1 MYDVIIVGGGPAG
14 LSAALVLG
22 RCRRRVLVCDAGRPR
37 NAAAKRMHGFLTR
50 DGTEP
55 GEVLRL
61 GREEVLRYGVEFR
74 QREVTEASCQPDG
87 CFEVVL
93 DDDSR
98 LECRK
103 LLLATGVQDE
113 IPDIPGAKELYGASV
128 FHCPYCDG
136 YEHRSLPMVAY
147 GPGRAAVG
155 LALSLRTWSS
165 HVTACTDG
173 RGGVR
178 REDLE
183 RLAAT
188 GIAFRP
194 ERITRL
200 VPNDGKLQKLTFE
213 SGPELACSAFFF
225 NTGQHVRSR
234 LALRLGCKLN
244 RAGGVK
250 TNGRQNTD
258 VPGLF
263 LAGDAAREV
272 QFVVVAAAEGATA
285 AVAINRELQDED
297 RGERKTGCPP
307 DRLAAHT
314 EPLSPPQDSTL

>member
-22 RCRRRVLVCDAGRPR
+22 RCRRKVLVCDSGRPR
-37 NAAAKRMHGFLTR
+37 NAAAKRMHGYLTR

-55 GEVLRL
+55 AEILRL

-74 QREVTEASCQPDG
+74 QANVSKAQCHADG
-87 CFEVVL
+87 CFELGL
-93 DDDSR
+93 DDGTR
-98 LECRK
+98 LESRK
-103 LLLATGVQDE
+103 LLLATGVKDVVPE
-113 IPDIPGAKELYGASV
+113 VAGAEALYGSGV

-136 YEHRSLPMVAY
+136 YEQRDKALAAY

-155 LALSLRTWSS
+155 LALSLRTWSAN
-165 HVTACTDG
+165 VTACTDG

-178 REDLE
+178 REDHE
-183 RLAAT
+183 RLAAS
-188 GIAFRP
+188 GISFRP
-194 ERITRL
+194 ERIKRL
-200 VPNDGKLQKLTFE
+200 VARDGKLERLEFE
-213 SGPELACSAFFF
+213 SGPALPCQAFFF
-225 NTGQHVRSR
+225 NTGQVVRTE

-244 RAGGVK
+244 RAGGVR
-250 TNGRQNTD
+250 TSTRQHTD

-285 AVAINRELQDED
+285 AVAINHELQEED
-297 RGERKTGCPP
+297 RGERHHGCPP
-307 DRLAAHT
+307 ERFSAGADALTR
-314 EPLSPPQDSTL
+314 SKR